1 MIDFSKYNKGLRLY
15 AALFELNPHVFN
27 TDTFIDM
34 LILNNN
40 SIGLVYNRLY
50 DQYIIS
56 EITQNRFYYNK
67 RLVFYNGTKQY
78 AYVLTLFDKEYIDI
92 YKDIYI
98 NGSLLLSKQFLIKVC
113 IIWKDFLSDSFFD
126 CLKCEACEQCQQ
138 KARCNSLALFLI
150 TCDLFIVVS
159 SFTWNIIKF
168 YNILKWSRLPES
180 FFQLSI
186 SFVCSSRYYFIFIF
200 FICK

>member
-67 RLVFYNGTKQY
+67 DWYF
-78 AYVLTLFDKEYIDI
+78 IM
-92 YKDIYI
+92 
-98 NGSLLLSKQFLIKVC
+98 
-113 IIWKDFLSDSFFD
+113 
-126 CLKCEACEQCQQ
+126 EQ
-138 KARCNSLALFLI
+138 NNMPMYLLFLI
-150 TCDLFIVVS
+150 RNTQTFI
-159 SFTWNIIKF
+159 K
-168 YNILKWSRLPES
+168 
-180 FFQLSI
+180 
-186 SFVCSSRYYFIFIF
+186 IFIQTDLYS
-200 FICK
+200 